1 MRVRE
6 RCDEV
11 RQELSARLDG
21 EAHDARALDEHLAE
35 CEACRTYGSE
45 LANVRRTLRAQP
57 VGRVPDLSDSILE
70 RIREEGL
77 GRRRRDEWNTRLRIG
92 AVAAAVVALAL
103 LGTSL
108 PWVDNPPQRAAA
120 SEITQEVQGAARTLT
135 SYRASFSITERG
147 WNDAVPVRRFTAE
160 IAYQAPESFR
170 LLVRDRTA
178 YPGSYEWPRNNVDLT
193 AGARRWRIEEPMTCP
208 TQALPGCPLP
218 QATSA
223 RSIVRRQPFDGITA
237 LPTDIVVPLESI
249 GGSSEFTVLGSS
261 TALGRPVE
269 HLRTSYRYAAPL
281 VAALQA
287 GGSWRRFGPSARVDL
302 WLDAVTTFP
311 LRFTVRPA
319 TGGTP
324 LLSVAATSFSQPS
337 SLPRS
342 TFRTQPASITV
353 DRGFSAR
360 RFSVVG
366 PQLAPK
372 YTAGLEPYRA
382 GVTDEGGRLL
392 SYAHGMT
399 WLRVIE
405 EPYEASQVG
414 LDLTVEE
421 VRLEDGGTAYY
432 APATLALQQ
441 SLRRRVDVYAPS
453 SSSSSSSKVRIETNL
468 PRSELLKVAASLP
481 IEGRRVSQRQYRS
494 DGLTFRRLAPSSSL
508 PSFARSPV
516 SLPPGYEPTGAL
528 LTTTP
533 TGTRT
538 LTLAYRRPEAD
549 FDPAGIRITQSPR
562 TDILPPSSENME
574 PVALRGTTARWSRER
589 SEVEWIERGVYRA
602 VAAPSFSRA
611 AVMRIAQG
619 LR

>member
-1 MRVRE
+1 MKVR
-6 RCDEV
+6 RCDDV
-11 RQELSARLDG
+11 RQEISARMDG
-21 EAHDARALDEHLAE
+21 EAFDARALDDHLAE
-35 CEACRTYGSE
+35 CEACRAHESA
-45 LANVRRTLRAQP
+45 LASVRRTLRAQP
-57 VGRVPDLSDSILE
+57 VGRVPDLSRSILD

-120 SEITQEVQGAARTLT
+120 SEITREVQGAARTLT

-178 YPGSYEWPRNNVDLT
+178 YPGSYAWPRNNVDLA

-208 TQALPGCPLP
+208 TEALPGCPLP
-218 QATSA
+218 QATST
-223 RSIVRRQPFDGITA
+223 RSVVRRQPFDGITT
-237 LPTDIVVPLESI
+237 LPTDIIVPLESI
-249 GGSSEFTVLGSS
+249 GGGSEFTVLGSS
-261 TALGRPVE
+261 TALGRAVE

-302 WLDAVTTFP
+302 WVDAVTTFP

-319 TGGTP
+319 AGGSP
-324 LLSVAATSFSQPS
+324 LLSVAATSFSRPS

-342 TFRTQPASITV
+342 TFRTEPASVTV

-360 RFSVVG
+360 RFSMVS
-366 PQLAPK
+366 PQLAPT
-372 YTAGLEPYRA
+372 YTASLEPYRA
-382 GVTDEGGRLL
+382 GVTNEGRRLL
-392 SYAHGMT
+392 AYAHGMT

-405 EPYEASQVG
+405 EPYEAAQVG

-421 VRLEDGGTAYY
+421 VRLENGGTAYY
-432 APATLALQQ
+432 APATLALQE
-441 SLRRRVDVYAPS
+441 SLRRRVDVYAPPS
-453 SSSSSSSKVRIETNL
+453 SRVRLESNL

-481 IEGRRVSQRQYRS
+481 VEGRRVSRREYRR

-508 PSFARSPV
+508 PSFARSPE

-528 LTTTP
+528 LTTTR

-538 LTLAYRRPEAD
+538 LTLAYRRAETD
-549 FDPAGIRITQSPR
+549 FDPAGIRITQSPG
-562 TDILPPSSENME
+562 TDILPPSSEDME

>member
-1 MRVRE
+1 MKVRE

-21 EAHDARALDEHLAE
+21 EAHDDLALDDHLAE
-35 CEACRTYGSE
+35 CEPCRTYESE

-57 VGRVPDLSDSILE
+57 VGRVPDLSRSILD
-70 RIREEGL
+70 RIQEDGL
-77 GRRRRDEWNTRLRIG
+77 GHRRRDEWSTRLRIG

-108 PWVDNPPQRAAA
+108 PWVDDPPQRAAA
-120 SEITQEVQGAARTLT
+120 SEITREVQGAARTLT

-147 WNDAVPVRRFTAE
+147 WNDAVPVRLFTAE
-160 IAYQAPESFR
+160 IAYRAPESFR

-178 YPGSYEWPRNNVDLT
+178 YPGSYEWPRNNIDLT
-193 AGARRWRIEEPMTCP
+193 AGARRWRIEEPMSCP
-208 TQALPGCPLP
+208 TKALPGCPLP
-218 QATSA
+218 QATST
-223 RSIVRRQPFDGITA
+223 RSVVRRQPFDGITA

-249 GGSSEFTVLGSS
+249 GGSSEFTVLGAS

-324 LLSVAATSFSQPS
+324 LLSVAATSFSRPS
-337 SLPRS
+337 SLPKS
-342 TFRTQPASITV
+342 TFRTQPASVTV

-360 RFSVVG
+360 RFSVVS
-366 PQLAPK
+366 PQLAPM
-372 YTAGLEPYRA
+372 YTAGLDPYRA
-382 GVTDEGGRLL
+382 GMTDEGRRLL
-392 SYAHGMT
+392 AYAHGMT

-432 APATLALQQ
+432 APATLALQE
-441 SLRRRVDVYAPS
+441 SLRRRVDVYAPP
-453 SSSSSSSKVRIETNL
+453 SKVRLESNL

-481 IEGRRVSQRQYRS
+481 IEGRRVSRRQYRR

-528 LTTTP
+528 LTTTR

-538 LTLAYRRPEAD
+538 LTLAYRRDEAD
-549 FDPAGIRITQSPR
+549 FDPAGIRITQSPK
-562 TDILPPSSENME
+562 TDILPPSSEDME